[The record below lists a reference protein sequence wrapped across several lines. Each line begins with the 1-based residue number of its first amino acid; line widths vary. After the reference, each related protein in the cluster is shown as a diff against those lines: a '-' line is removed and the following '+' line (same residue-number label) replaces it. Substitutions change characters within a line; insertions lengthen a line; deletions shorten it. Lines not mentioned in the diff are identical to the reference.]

1 MRRDYYAVL
10 GVAATAPPREIRQAY
25 RRLARQYSPDVNF
38 WDTTV
43 RRTARQSARQHA
55 RDRASVLHPQRR
67 RHSLRAAHQ
76 RVGGAARRPHPGADA
91 PGRGGARRAARDA
104 GRPGVPAAR
113 PGRAAT
119 GRRCAGRSLRH
130 GEGRR
135 AGRARRTQRR
145 ARAGARAAA
154 AAHRAWG
161 PRAVPRGDGMTT
173 DRGKPLYMI
182 GVVAEMLKVHPQT
195 LRFYEKKGLVR
206 PSRTEGQTRM
216 YSAED
221 VEEIARLLRLT
232 RDLGVNLAGVGII
245 LKIRRRMTDMQKQIE
260 DLLTYVRDSGAGEA
274 RPERGGAPR
283 EALVRA
289 ASAPLGPVDL
299 F

>member
-1 MRRDYYAVL
+1 
-10 GVAATAPPREIRQAY
+10 
-25 RRLARQYSPDVNF
+25 
-38 WDTTV
+38 
-43 RRTARQSARQHA
+43 
-55 RDRASVLHPQRR
+55 
-67 RHSLRAAHQ
+67 
-76 RVGGAARRPHPGADA
+76 
-91 PGRGGARRAARDA
+91 
-104 GRPGVPAAR
+104 
-113 PGRAAT
+113 
-119 GRRCAGRSLRH
+119 
-130 GEGRR
+130 
-135 AGRARRTQRR
+135 
-145 ARAGARAAA
+145 
-154 AAHRAWG
+154 
-161 PRAVPRGDGMTT
+161 MTN

-232 RDLGVNLAGVGII
+232 RDLGVNLAGVEII
-245 LKIRRRMTDMQKQIE
+245 LKMRRRMIDMQKQIE
-260 DLLTYVRDSGAGEA
+260 DLVAYVRDSGTGEA

-289 ASAPLGPVDL
+289 ASGQLGPVDL